1 MRHGGSEKYN
11 AVIVG
16 GNIGGLIAAA
26 YLARAKARVAVF
38 EAGENFGADARTL
51 EFAPG
56 YRAPL
61 YSQTAFALDG
71 RAVRELRLAA
81 HGFEFAQLNM
91 KLVALGPAGQ
101 HLILPCE
108 SFRGRAAL
116 AAETGPEGFAYAAF
130 HDEAMR
136 LARLM
141 RPLWDG
147 TLADPPGPSAADM
160 LLTAL
165 RRLHLEDRDEERIV
179 ELSRLSAAAF
189 LDQWFDNGPLKA
201 ALAFDVFPSG
211 LSPQEP
217 GSALVLIWRYAQE
230 NGGPQGAVC
239 QIRGGPGA
247 LAAALVAA
255 AREAGAE
262 LLPSKRVGS
271 IIVEKGRVTGV
282 TLDDGEMVAADTV
295 LSSIGGRE
303 TLLDLVPAGTGR
315 LGMRTRVAD
324 PNRIASAQI
333 LFALSAPPPFAGL
346 EAHDLSARLAIMQR
360 GEIGDE
366 AKGVALSGRL
376 PGEIAMEVT
385 VPTIA
390 DPGLA
395 AVGSHVLS
403 AIVPYLPACPEDG
416 WFGAHELLRRR
427 VLATLESFAPGFRD
441 RIVACRVLTPG
452 NEAAGPQERMSLFS
466 SPAARLVASYEAR
479 IRTPIAGLYL
489 CGRAAEPLDAMSGRA
504 GRIAAGLV
512 FMGLRQGAA
521 P

>member
-1 MRHGGSEKYN
+1 MRYGGNEKYN

-26 YLARAKARVAVF
+26 YLARAKARVVLF
-38 EAGENFGADARTL
+38 EAGEHFGADAGTL

-61 YSQTAFALDG
+61 SSQTAFALDG
-71 RAVRELRLAA
+71 RAIRELRLAA
-81 HGFEFAQLNM
+81 HGLEFAQVNM
-91 KLVALGPAGQ
+91 KLLALGPAGQ
-101 HLILPCE
+101 HVVLPCE

-116 AAETGPEGFAYAAF
+116 AAEAGPEGFAYAAF

-147 TLADPPGPSAADM
+147 TLADPPAPSAADM
-160 LLTAL
+160 LLIAL

-189 LDQWFDNGPLKA
+189 LDHWFDNGPLKA

-217 GSALVLIWRYAQE
+217 GSALVLVWRYAQE

-247 LAAALVAA
+247 LAAALLGA

-262 LLPSKRVGS
+262 LRPSKRVAS
-271 IIVEKGRVTGV
+271 IVVEKGRATGV
-282 TLDDGEMVAADTV
+282 TLDDGEMVAADSV
-295 LSSIGGRE
+295 LSSLGARE
-303 TLLDLVPAGTGR
+303 TLLDLVPAGIGR
-315 LGMRTRVAD
+315 LGMRSRVAE
-324 PNRIASAQI
+324 PNRIACAQI
-333 LFALSAPPPFAGL
+333 LFALSAPPPFAGV
-346 EAHDLSARLAIMQR
+346 EPHDLAARLAVMER
-360 GEIGDE
+360 GEIADE
-366 AKGVALSGRL
+366 AKGAALSGRL
-376 PGEIAMEVT
+376 PGEIAMEAT

-395 AVGSHVLS
+395 PVGSHVLS
-403 AIVPYLPACPEDG
+403 ALVPYLPAGPEGG
-416 WFGAHELLRRR
+416 WPGAQDLLRGR
-427 VLATLESFAPGFRD
+427 VLATLENFAPGFRD
-441 RIVACRVLTPG
+441 RIVSCRALTPD
-452 NEAAGPQERMSLFS
+452 AGPHGGVSLLS
-466 SPAARLVASYEAR
+466 SPIARLLASYEAR
-479 IRTPIAGLYL
+479 IRTPIAGLHL
-489 CGRAAEPLDAMSGRA
+489 CGRAAEPVDAMSGRA

-521 P
+521 S